1 MMLSTKLAAFMVHDG
16 GALVARNVNFLA
28 VWGLLL
34 VQACS
39 GGVAAGFVGVTCC
52 STKTMLGLRRILL

>member
-1 MMLSTKLAAFMVHDG
+1 MVHDG